1 MPVIGICVAILPVL
15 AVLAV
20 TAVVKALLLPFS
32 AVRGLY
38 RHHAAARAA

>member
-20 TAVVKALLLPFS
+20 TAVVKAILLPFS
-32 AVRGLY
+32 AIRLLVQSR
-38 RHHAAARAA
+38 AARV